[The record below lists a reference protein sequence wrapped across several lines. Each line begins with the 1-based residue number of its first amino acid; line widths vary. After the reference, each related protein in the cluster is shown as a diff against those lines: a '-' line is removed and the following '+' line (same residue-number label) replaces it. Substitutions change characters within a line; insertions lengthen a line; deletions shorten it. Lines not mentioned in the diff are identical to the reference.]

1 VTAVRWGLLLLAM
14 SCAGG
19 ARSATVVGAARD
31 AKGGAVV
38 VADDG
43 RVLYVDGVDSWPA
56 AISGRRVAV
65 TGRIVERTLDPGPLT
80 SDAGEHRAGATGT
93 QRVIEGARWEPLAP

>member
-1 VTAVRWGLLLLAM
+1 M

-19 ARSATVVGAARD
+19 AGSVTVVGAARD

-43 RVLYVDGVDSWPA
+43 RVLYVDGLDSWPA
-56 AISGRRVAV
+56 AIGGQRVAV
-65 TGRIVERTLDPGPLT
+65 TGRVVERTLALRPMT
-80 SDAGEHRAGATGT
+80 SDAGEHSAGAIGAQT
-93 QRVIEGARWEPLAP
+93 VIEGARWEPLGPAR